1 MEITRTSGSFCS
13 TAARKDRQ
21 ESERGM
27 SMPTPTAEKATLLAR
42 ICSGGSTTKQVYKR
56 KAKKARPRLPWVGRC
71 PFVTTARLPRDI
83 LPSSGQRRAAGGR
96 PQADEAPLTVTP
108 SQVTAPV
115 QLEALAVAVRG
126 TDGQPVARLEVGSAG
141 GAAPRQGLRLVHFL
155 ALPAALGRRGRTH
168 LSR

>member
-1 MEITRTSGSFCS
+1 
-13 TAARKDRQ
+13 
-21 ESERGM
+21 M
-27 SMPTPTAEKATLLAR
+27 SVPTHTAEKATPLAR
-42 ICSGGSTTKQVYKR
+42 LRLGGSTTSKQVYKR
-56 KAKKARPRLPWVGRC
+56 KAQKARPRLPWVGRS
-71 PFVTTARLPRDI
+71 PFVTTARLPRDF

-96 PQADEAPLTVTP
+96 SQADAAPLTVTP

-126 TDGQPVARLEVGSAG
+126 TDGQPVARLEVRSTR